1 MNPSEEATIELI
13 DAVDKGDAKKVAFF
27 LKKKKKLRL
36 NVNVKDPHNYDCPIL
51 HVAISNAAQ
60 HAKSRYSERSRRAR
74 KEDIKII
81 KLLINYGANVNIKD
95 SGYSAL
101 HLAAKHDPSL
111 IQYLIKSPNASINSR
126 DDNGCTP
133 LHYAVE
139 GLPTRSPSS
148 RDPENIRQRIS
159 MIKMLLKQPT
169 ITINCQNKDKK
180 TPLLIAVDLNDD
192 KVVEIL
198 LAAGAD
204 PDIKDKNGK
213 SPLDYNYNR
222 VEAAAW
228 MRDGA
233 TSSKTIIKAKLLEYG
248 ATKNPHR
255 ERARKARARKERE
268 KKATKRRAAA
278 K

>member
-1 MNPSEEATIELI
+1 MTPSEEATIELI
-13 DAVDKGDAKKVAFF
+13 DAVDKGNSKKVAFF

-60 HAKSRYSERSRRAR
+60 HAKSQAATSVRAR

-95 SGYSAL
+95 SGYSAM

-139 GLPTRSPSS
+139 GLHSRSPSS

-248 ATKNPHR
+248 ATENPHR
-255 ERARKARARKERE
+255 ERARKERARKERE
-268 KKATKRRAAA
+268 RKAVKRKATTK
-278 K
+278 

>member
-1 MNPSEEATIELI
+1 
-13 DAVDKGDAKKVAFF
+13 
-27 LKKKKKLRL
+27 
-36 NVNVKDPHNYDCPIL
+36 
-51 HVAISNAAQ
+51 
-60 HAKSRYSERSRRAR
+60 
-74 KEDIKII
+74 
-81 KLLINYGANVNIKD
+81 
-95 SGYSAL
+95 
-101 HLAAKHDPSL
+101 
-111 IQYLIKSPNASINSR
+111 
-126 DDNGCTP
+126 
-133 LHYAVE
+133 
-139 GLPTRSPSS
+139 
-148 RDPENIRQRIS
+148 

-213 SPLDYNYNR
+213 SPLDYNYDR

-268 KKATKRRAAA
+268 KKAAKRRTAA